1 MIPKTQI
8 LNLVF
13 VLFLAGCSTLPKGA
27 QVEKVHFSQEVK
39 SLVGD
44 LYLPKAE
51 EKTPVV
57 IVVHGGGWSSRTGD
71 MESICK
77 KLVRRGIAA
86 FNITYRLAPE
96 NKYPKAVNDVKAAM
110 DWIKENGARY
120 NIDTQRMGGW
130 GYSAGAHLILLSG
143 LNPEQGLKAIVAG
156 GTPAQLTYWPKSP
169 MIGDFIG
176 HPMATH
182 KKIWEEASPINH
194 VREKS
199 PPVYLYHGAW
209 DTLVDYEQMGIMEKA
224 LKKKGVE
231 VKTYSAPLMGHF
243 MVYLLSFKSDRLG
256 LDFLVEKLNKT

>member
-120 NIDTQRMGGW
+120 NLVTLLHEMKRRGTAKGLATLCIGGGMG
-130 GYSAGAHLILLSG
+130 
-143 LNPEQGLKAIVAG
+143 VA
-156 GTPAQLTYWPKSP
+156 LC
-169 MIGDFIG
+169 
-176 HPMATH
+176 
-182 KKIWEEASPINH
+182 
-194 VREKS
+194 
-199 PPVYLYHGAW
+199 
-209 DTLVDYEQMGIMEKA
+209 
-224 LKKKGVE
+224 VE
-231 VKTYSAPLMGHF
+231 RA
-243 MVYLLSFKSDRLG
+243 
-256 LDFLVEKLNKT
+256 